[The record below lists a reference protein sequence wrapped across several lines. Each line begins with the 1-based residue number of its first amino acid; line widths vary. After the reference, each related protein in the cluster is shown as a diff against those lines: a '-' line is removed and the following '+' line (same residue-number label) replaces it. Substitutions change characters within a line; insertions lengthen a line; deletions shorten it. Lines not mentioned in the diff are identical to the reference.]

1 MPTLLASVVGLF
13 ALIRNH
19 GPCFDHPHRNK
30 FSDNAANFYK
40 LLIVIITVAALQ
52 LVTIEE
58 SIAQAGRGFG
68 DTYPV
73 RPIRMIIASE
83 AGSTQDVFARFLGE
97 KLTEAWGQR
106 MVVDNRAGAGGVIGY
121 EIVSRSQ
128 PDGYTVNMAAIT
140 IATTPNVVK
149 KLPYHPVNSFTQI
162 ARFASAPYVVVVSS
176 QLPATSVKELFE
188 LARSRSLNYGTPG
201 NGSSQ
206 HLATELLKLTT
217 GVSITH
223 IPYRG
228 GTSMVAAI
236 LSGEAHVIFGGL
248 MPSLSMIKAGRLRVL
263 AVTAAR
269 RFPALPDVPTMAEAA
284 GVPGFELDNWSAVIG
299 PAGIPKAVVAQLN
312 AEIVRILGL
321 PEIKER
327 LLAMGAE
334 ASPSTPEEIHKYV
347 RAEVAKWEK
356 AAKAAGI
363 EPQ

>member
-1 MPTLLASVVGLF
+1 MNLNKLLF
-13 ALIRNH
+13 AIT
-19 GPCFDHPHRNK
+19 
-30 FSDNAANFYK
+30 
-40 LLIVIITVAALQ
+40 TVAALQ
-52 LVTIEE
+52 LVTIDEPV
-58 SIAQAGRGFG
+58 AQARRGLG

-106 MVVDNRAGAGGVIGY
+106 VVIDNRAGAGGVIGY
-121 EIVSRSQ
+121 EIVSRAQ
-128 PDGYTVNMAAIT
+128 PDGYTINMAAIT
-140 IATTPNVVK
+140 LATTPSVVK
-149 KLPYHPVNSFTQI
+149 NLPYHPVNSFTQI

-188 LARSRSLNYGTPG
+188 LAKSRSLNYGTPG

-217 GVSITH
+217 GVSMTH

-228 GTSMVAAI
+228 GPSMVAAI
-236 LSGEAHVIFGGL
+236 LTGEAHVIFGGL
-248 MPSLSMIKAGRLRVL
+248 MPSLSLIKAGRLRVL

-269 RFPALPDVPTMAEAA
+269 RFPAFPDVPTMAEAA

-299 PAGIPKAVVAQLN
+299 PAGIPKALAAKLN
-312 AEIVRILGL
+312 AEIVRILEL
-321 PEIKER
+321 PEVKER

-334 ASPSTPEEIHKYV
+334 ANPSTPEEIHRYI

-363 EPQ
+363 ERQ